1 MIQTKRLRLVP
12 ASDAQMARQMEETPV
27 PELKAAYGEML
38 SGATAH
44 PDEREWYVLWN
55 IELTD
60 TPGTVVGNLCFHGTP
75 INGAVE
81 LGYGTNPGFE
91 GRGYMTEAVTAVAA
105 WAAAQ
110 PGVLRVEAETAPD
123 NAASMRVLQKAGFVP
138 TGAVGDEGPRFV
150 WRGEICS

>member
-12 ASDAQMARQMEETPV
+12 ASDAEMLRQIEEAPV

-38 SGATAH
+38 AGANAH
-44 PDEREWYVLWN
+44 PEKRVWYVLWN

-60 TPGTVVGNLCFHGTP
+60 TPDTVVGNLCFHGAPT
-75 INGAVE
+75 NGVVE

-91 GRGYMTEAVTAVAA
+91 GRGYMTEAVTAASA

-110 PGVLRVEAETAPD
+110 PGVTRVEAETAPE
-123 NAASMRVLQKAGFVP
+123 NAASIRVLQKAGFEP
-138 TGAVGDEGPRFV
+138 TGTVGEEGPRFV
-150 WRGEICS
+150 WRGEICN